1 MNQSKQVPESLSTT
15 QLLARLSEQTAELV
29 RDEIRL
35 AQAELRS
42 KTSSAGL
49 GIGMFGASGV
59 LALFG
64 LAGLLTAA
72 IAALSLAL
80 PVWLAALIVSVVV
93 FAIAGASALFGKS
106 KVKAAGSLTP
116 RRTLDSLK
124 QDVSEVKESSTHERA

>member
-72 IAALSLAL
+72 IAALSLVL

-106 KVKAAGSLTP
+106 KVKAAGSLAP

-124 QDVSEVKESSTHERA
+124 QDVTEVKESSTHERA

>member
-1 MNQSKQVPESLSTT
+1 MNRSQHVPENLSTP

-42 KTSSAGL
+42 KTTSAGV
-49 GIGMFGASGV
+49 GIGMFTASGV

-72 IAALSLAL
+72 IAALSLAVPL
-80 PVWLAALIVSVVV
+80 WLAALIVSVVV
-93 FAIAGASALFGKS
+93 FAIAGASALFGRS
-106 KVKAAGSLTP
+106 KVKAAGSFAP

-124 QDVSEVKESSTHERA
+124 QDVTEVKERGTHERA

>member
-1 MNQSKQVPESLSTT
+1 MNESKQVPESLSTA
-15 QLLARLSEQTAELV
+15 QLLAILSEQTAELV

-72 IAALSLAL
+72 IAALAL
-80 PVWLAALIVSVVV
+80 VMPVWLAALIVSIVVL
-93 FAIAGASALFGKS
+93 AIAGASALFGKS

-116 RRTLDSLK
+116 RRTLNSVK
-124 QDVSEVKESSTHERA
+124 QDVTEVKESSSRERS